1 MDNFLNTL
9 LKLFYGL
16 SASLM
21 TAAQGLIE
29 KYGLVGFGWRF
40 AMFLVAIYFA
50 KRVMSWVF
58 MGAFV
63 IGSFLLFAKYF
74 S

>member
-1 MDNFLNTL
+1 
-9 LKLFYGL
+9 
-16 SASLM
+16 M
-21 TAAQGLIE
+21 TAAQSLIE

-40 AMFLVAIYFA
+40 AIFLVAIYFA